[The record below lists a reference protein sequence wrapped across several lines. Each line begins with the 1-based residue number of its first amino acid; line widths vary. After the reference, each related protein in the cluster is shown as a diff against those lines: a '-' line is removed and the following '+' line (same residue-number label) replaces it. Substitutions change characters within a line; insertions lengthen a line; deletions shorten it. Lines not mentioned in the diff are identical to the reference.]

1 MRKPFADWDLENF
14 VGLAMLACLTL
25 IVVSGM
31 VAIGFVCWTA
41 MQTPVQPEQT
51 IIQQVETT
59 GDVKR
64 LCIEAKTDGRIDA
77 MSCQLIDPHTGG
89 VK

>member
-1 MRKPFADWDLENF
+1 
-14 VGLAMLACLTL
+14 
-25 IVVSGM
+25 
-31 VAIGFVCWTA
+31 

-51 IIQQVETT
+51 LSQRIETT

-77 MSCQLIDPHTGG
+77 MSCQLIDTHTGG